1 MNPVRS
7 RDRNLNINKNMKM
20 NIVKINNLKYQ
31 TRELIAICPVRSN
44 KYLHT
49 ILNFNHYQLIKAA
62 SNGVCF

>member
-7 RDRNLNINKNMKM
+7 RGRSLRKKYKMKYIKFINIIKHSNDVM
-20 NIVKINNLKYQ
+20 
-31 TRELIAICPVRSN
+31 TATCPVRSY

-62 SNGVCF
+62 SNGACF